1 MNDACKNET
10 LYMPI
15 SKSPMFYKIM
25 HENKDVCIQL
35 LQIILG
41 FEIDR
46 LEYQNEEQVIKTG
59 LLSKG
64 IRMDVYAKGSDKVYD
79 IEMQSYPMD
88 FLPLRLRYYQGA
100 IDTNTVKR
108 GTSYSSLNESFII
121 FICTFDLYKLGL
133 PRYDLEVK
141 CLQDFSLE
149 TELKQHFIILN
160 TSAYMKAEND
170 NMQALLEYINNGIV
184 NNDKFVKKLDN
195 LVGQANEDKAWV
207 SNMWEGISLLEDAE
221 IRTKDL
227 EAREREAEAREREA
241 EAREKNAEAR
251 EKDVEARERDAEA
264 KMYEAQ
270 RSNKLTDFL
279 LENDRIDDLKRCTKD
294 PEFKQQIMEELGI

>member
-64 IRMDVYAKGSDKVYD
+64 IRMDVYAKGSGKVYD
-79 IEMQSYPMD
+79 IEMQSYPMNT
-88 FLPLRLRYYQGA
+88 LPLRLRCYQGA

-108 GTSYSSLNESFII
+108 GTSYSSLHESFII

-133 PRYDLEVK
+133 SRYDLEVK

-149 TELKQHFIILN
+149 TGLKQHFVVLN
-160 TSAYMKAEND
+160 TSAYMKAENG
-170 NMQALLEYINNGIV
+170 NMQALLEYINDGIV
-184 NNDKFVKKLDN
+184 NDNKFVKELDN

-221 IRTKDL
+221 IRTKDV
-227 EAREREAEAREREA
+227 EARER
-241 EAREKNAEAR
+241 NAEAR
-251 EKDVEARERDAEA
+251 EKKLRLAR
-264 KMYEAQ
+264 K
-270 RSNKLTDFL
+270 KLKLARKKLRLARKKLKPEQPL
-279 LENDRIDDLKRCTKD
+279 LSEITN
-294 PEFKQQIMEELGI
+294 

>member
-1 MNDACKNET
+1 
-10 LYMPI
+10 
-15 SKSPMFYKIM
+15 
-25 HENKDVCIQL
+25 
-35 LQIILG
+35 
-41 FEIDR
+41 
-46 LEYQNEEQVIKTG
+46 
-59 LLSKG
+59 
-64 IRMDVYAKGSDKVYD
+64 MDVYAKSSDKVYD

-170 NMQALLEYINNGIV
+170 NMQALLEYINDGIV
-184 NNDKFVKKLDN
+184 NDNKFVKELDN

-207 SNMWEGISLLEDAE
+207 SNMWEGISLLEDVE
-221 IRTKDL
+221 IRT
-227 EAREREAEAREREA
+227 
-241 EAREKNAEAR
+241 
-251 EKDVEARERDAEA
+251 KDVEARERNAEA
-264 KMYEAQ
+264 REKKAKAREKEAKA
-270 RSNKLTDFL
+270 REKEAKAREKEAEARTAIAERNNKLTDYL
-279 LENDRIDDLKRCTKD
+279 LDQNRIDDLKRCTKD
-294 PEFKQQIMEELGI
+294 AEFKQQIMKELGI